1 MAKSS
6 TRRVTI
12 YINGKEVEASVKQ
25 IRVEMNRLHNGQN
38 RMVVVGDSTT
48 SYRRRRN
55 DVRRR
60 MRGREKMG
68 GGESLSVASDT
79 ISAAHLFPLLPRARR
94 TSSAR
99 RVASSGASDEHQC
112 VCEDAGPPSR
122 SGLQRKKILLLHRRT
137 IAYEPR
143 PNISP
148 RPPRPRIPS
157 AGRGRFRAPAA
168 PLLTTH
174 C

>member
-12 YINGKEVEASVKQ
+12 YINGKEVEAFAKQ

-38 RMVVVGDSTT
+38 RMVVVGDSAT
-48 SYRRRRN
+48 SYRRQRN

-68 GGESLSVASDT
+68 GGERLSVASDT
-79 ISAAHLFPLLPRARR
+79 ISAAHLFPLLPRARCTIPR
-94 TSSAR
+94 HA
-99 RVASSGASDEHQC
+99 ASSGTSNEHLC
-112 VCEDAGPPSR
+112 VCEDADGS
-122 SGLQRKKILLLHRRT
+122 I
-137 IAYEPR
+137 
-143 PNISP
+143 
-148 RPPRPRIPS
+148 
-157 AGRGRFRAPAA
+157 PAA
-168 PLLTTH
+168 YLFARSPAPPVYVTTN